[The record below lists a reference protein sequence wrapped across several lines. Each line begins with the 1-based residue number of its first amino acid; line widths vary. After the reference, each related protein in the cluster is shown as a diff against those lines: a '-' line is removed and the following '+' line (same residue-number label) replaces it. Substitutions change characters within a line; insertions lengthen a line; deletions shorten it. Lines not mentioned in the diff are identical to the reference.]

1 MRPIRLRLQLALAA
15 LVLTAC
21 GTAPRPASTPPA
33 EPAPAASPRASEAV
47 AFAWLEGR
55 WQWEGAGCDSAYTMH
70 ATHGGK
76 YIEMTYTD
84 GGQRDTSVYRVLA
97 HGPQVV
103 RGQIEG
109 EKRMDDEGNPVVWD
123 FVQLSQGEFCWHRAD
138 WGNDSCTRTLL
149 RCGSLSPAQQ
159 SRATLPRTTPL
170 AGRRPHAG

>member
-1 MRPIRLRLQLALAA
+1 MRPIHLGLQLALSA
-15 LVLTAC
+15 LVLAAC
-21 GTAPRPASTPPA
+21 GTAPQPASTPPA
-33 EPAPAASPRASEAV
+33 VPAPAAARPEDEAV

-55 WQWEGAGCDSAYTMH
+55 WQWEGSGCDSAYTMQ
-70 ATHGGK
+70 ATHDGK
-76 YIEMTYTD
+76 YIEMTYTY

-149 RCGSLSPAQQ
+149 RCGGLSPAQQ
-159 SRATLPRTTPL
+159 SRASLPRDTPLTRRRPL
-170 AGRRPHAG
+170 AG